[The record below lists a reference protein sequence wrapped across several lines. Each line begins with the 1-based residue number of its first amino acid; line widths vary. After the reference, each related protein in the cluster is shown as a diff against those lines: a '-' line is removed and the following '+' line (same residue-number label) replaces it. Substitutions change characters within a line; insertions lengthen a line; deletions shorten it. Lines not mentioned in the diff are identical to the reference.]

1 MGGPGNRLMFPRDT
15 NPLSGLPAA
24 PAGPDPRGDA
34 PTGFHG
40 SLANL
45 PLVDVIQILGGN
57 RFSGLLA
64 VAHGG
69 QQGRLYFVDGEIV
82 HAEAGDH
89 VGELAA
95 RIIIGWPRG
104 SFDLHPNTATIE
116 RTIRKKLS
124 PLLLDVHHAL
134 DEHRRTSERMAP
146 VGVPKE
152 PPRMSWV
159 DQVRALPG
167 VVYAVRFGKEG
178 TPIGDGGPQAEAL
191 AARGFYLAQ
200 MIAEPAGA
208 LLGLRDLGVAAVRSA
223 SEQLLLFHVRGSYL
237 CLAVAPDV
245 SVDRVEADVR
255 AIQARPE
262 KG

>member
-1 MGGPGNRLMFPRDT
+1 MLPRDT
-15 NPLSGLPAA
+15 NPPAV
-24 PAGPDPRGDA
+24 PEPRGDA
-34 PTGFHG
+34 ATGFHG

-45 PLVDVIQILGGN
+45 PLVDVIQMVGGN

-89 VGELAA
+89 LGEAA
-95 RIIIGWPRG
+95 VRTIVGWPRG

-116 RTIRKKLS
+116 RTIRKRLS

-134 DEHRRTSERMAP
+134 DEHRRTSERMGP
-146 VGVPKE
+146 VGVPRE
-152 PPRMSWV
+152 PPRTSWI

-167 VVYAVRFGKEG
+167 VVYAVRFGAEG
-178 TPIGDGGPQAEAL
+178 TPIGDAGPQAEAL

-200 MIAEPAGA
+200 MVAGPAA
-208 LLGLRDLGVAAVRSA
+208 QLLGLHDLGVAAVRSA
-223 SEQLLLFHVRGSYL
+223 GEQLLLFHVRGSYL

-245 SVDRVEADVR
+245 SVDRVEADAR
-255 AIQARPE
+255 AIQTRPE
-262 KG
+262 RG